1 MLSFAVEFSEAGLE
15 KWLFLLAF
23 ILLRLFVAVFATY
36 QYIIN
41 PVYYVKYLRE
51 KKVSA

>member
-1 MLSFAVEFSEAGLE
+1 MSPF
-15 KWLFLLAF
+15 FLLAF